1 MIYQNKLLKKRRP
14 DQWSWQDPIYN
25 NRPHMVHA
33 IGHLHSHRSQEEW
46 VFVVYWFPKLRQ
58 WLSHLIIIITS
69 IQVHTTECDENS
81 IRNRLQWKW
90 GTIRCSWRSEGVFHI
105 RQKVAWEQIELT
117 VTHSYLRRSFVTPR
131 AFVSHSRF
139 MLCGVLGHVGD
150 TDGHLIVSQGEMD
163 GWALMNNFHRL

>member
-1 MIYQNKLLKKRRP
+1 MK
-14 DQWSWQDPIYN
+14 
-25 NRPHMVHA
+25 
-33 IGHLHSHRSQEEW
+33 
-46 VFVVYWFPKLRQ
+46 
-58 WLSHLIIIITS
+58 
-69 IQVHTTECDENS
+69 IQLETD
-81 IRNRLQWKW
+81 
-90 GTIRCSWRSEGVFHI
+90 CSGNGGQLDAAGDLMGVFHI
-105 RQKVAWEQIELT
+105 RPKVAWEQIELT